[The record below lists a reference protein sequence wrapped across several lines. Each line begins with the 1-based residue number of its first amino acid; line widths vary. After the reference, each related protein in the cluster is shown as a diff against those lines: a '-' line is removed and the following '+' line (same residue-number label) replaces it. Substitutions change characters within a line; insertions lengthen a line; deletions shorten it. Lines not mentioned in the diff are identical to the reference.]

1 MYGTSFLVFERT
13 TGRFLGTTRPT
24 AGDIAVFL
32 PLTQADIDRKAA
44 GGADVSQMEPHG
56 AARSL
61 HAIQN
66 CPSNNTTPELVDLTS
81 RFTHF
86 LSPLRF
92 FRLSHDGIDGI
103 ERRANKSHAIIT
115 WESCDGSG
123 PPQTARDDHRQSR
136 A

>member
-1 MYGTSFLVFERT
+1 MSEQTPIANYDATSDQFKDIAARSQESDRKVTRSACMARASWCSNAPLAA
-13 TGRFLGTTRPT
+13 FLGTTRPT

-92 FRLSHDGIDGI
+92 
-103 ERRANKSHAIIT
+103 
-115 WESCDGSG
+115 SG
-123 PPQTARDDHRQSR
+123 CPTTE
-136 A
+136 